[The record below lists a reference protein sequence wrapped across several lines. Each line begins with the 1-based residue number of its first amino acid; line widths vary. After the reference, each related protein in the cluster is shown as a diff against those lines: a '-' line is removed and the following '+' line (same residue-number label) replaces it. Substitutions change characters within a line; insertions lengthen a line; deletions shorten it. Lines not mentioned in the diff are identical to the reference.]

1 MRQGT
6 SYYKFIWLQ
15 GNDAK
20 GFRPG
25 VNPTELHKFIK
36 IEKQVLSPKNEKLSS
51 HDCLKGWYYPAHKL
65 TEPWHN
71 FRTK

>member
-25 VNPTELHKFIK
+25 VNPKELHKFIK
-36 IEKQVLSPKNEKLSS
+36 IEKQVLSPYVLLNECQLILERK
-51 HDCLKGWYYPAHKL
+51 
-65 TEPWHN
+65 T
-71 FRTK
+71 